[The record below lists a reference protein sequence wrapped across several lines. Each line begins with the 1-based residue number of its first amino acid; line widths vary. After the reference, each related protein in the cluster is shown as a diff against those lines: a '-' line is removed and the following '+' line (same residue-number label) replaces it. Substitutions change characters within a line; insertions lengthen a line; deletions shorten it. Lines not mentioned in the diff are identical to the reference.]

1 MVKLVGDDLLLD
13 GLDDAQREAVTTPA
27 APLAI
32 LAGAGAGKT
41 RVLTRRIAWQ
51 SRHARID
58 PAHVLAVTFTRKA
71 AGELGDRL
79 GKLGVRRVTAGTFHA
94 IALAQLRRR
103 CEDRDTTMPRLLDR
117 KARLLVPMLPGRG
130 AERAVLASEVAAEIE
145 WAKARLITAEGYEAA
160 ARAARRDPPR
170 PFAEIAVL
178 YERYERERRRRG
190 VLDFDD
196 VIWWCADALE
206 TDSDFQAT
214 QRWRFRY
221 LFVDEFQ
228 DANPAQFRLLR
239 GWLGDRRDLC
249 VVGDC
254 DQAIYGF
261 AGADPAYLTQ
271 FTDLFSDAS
280 VVRLGTN
287 YRSTPQVVSAAA
299 AVLADDGAPTAI
311 RSRQPDGPLAE
322 VRSYMSDETEAE
334 GVAKELR
341 TAHSPGRPWSSIAV
355 LYRTN
360 AQSAL
365 LEEALHR
372 EGVPFRVRGWG
383 RFLDRPLVQ
392 VALDTLRRRT
402 RELPGVPFAGHLE
415 ALSDDA
421 AGAPEERREHVD
433 AVARLGEEY
442 LAADGGAGSLD
453 GFLEYLNTTLRS
465 GDDSGTSSGNAV
477 ELLTFHR
484 AKGLEF
490 HTVFVVGVEKGLVP
504 ISHAETSSEL
514 AEERR
519 LLYVALT
526 RAERSLHLSWAKKR
540 TVGTRTYGRSPSPWL
555 APIETTIAAARAAE
569 GVDSVERGR
578 ARLAAAREHVS
589 RVQQRSSAAAG
600 TASRAPRS
608 ELLNALLE
616 WRRNLA
622 RASGVPAYV
631 IFRNTTLEAVAAKR
645 PRSRSDLLAIP
656 GIGPVKVER
665 HGQALLEL
673 VGRHASADGG
683 EANGGR
689 GAPTH

>member
-1 MVKLVGDDLLLD
+1 MVTGVGDDLLLE

-27 APLAI
+27 MPLAI

-79 GKLGVRRVTAGTFHA
+79 GRLGVRRVTAGTFHA

-103 CEDRDTTMPRLLDR
+103 CEDRGATMPRLLDR

-130 AERAVLASEVAAEIE
+130 AERGVLASEVAAEIE
-145 WAKARLITAEGYEAA
+145 WAKARLISAEGYEAA
-160 ARAARRDPPR
+160 ARSARRDPPR

-178 YERYERERRRRG
+178 YERYERERRRRR

-196 VIWWCADALE
+196 VIWWCADVLE
-206 TDSDFQAT
+206 TDHEFQST
-214 QRWRFRY
+214 QRWRFRH

-239 GWLGDRRDLC
+239 GWLGDRPDLC
-249 VVGDC
+249 VVGDG

-261 AGADPAYLTQ
+261 AGADPEYLTK
-271 FTDLFSDAS
+271 FGDLFGGAS
-280 VVRLGTN
+280 VVRLATN

-299 AVLADDGAPTAI
+299 AVLADGREPTPM
-311 RSRQPDGPLAE
+311 RSRQPDGPLPE
-322 VRSYMSDETEAE
+322 VRSYASDEAEA
-334 GVAKELR
+334 VAVARALR
-341 TAHSPGRPWSSIAV
+341 IAHTPGRPWSSIAV
-355 LYRTN
+355 LFRTN

-365 LEEALHR
+365 FEEALQR
-372 EGVPFRVRGWG
+372 EGVPFRVRGGG

-415 ALSDDA
+415 ALIDDA
-421 AGAPEERREHVD
+421 AGAPEERREHVE

-453 GFLEYLNTTLRS
+453 GFLEYLNTTLRP
-465 GDDSGTSSGNAV
+465 GDDSGTSAANAV

-490 HTVFVVGVEKGLVP
+490 DTVFIVGAEKGLVP
-504 ISHAETSSEL
+504 ISHAATPSEL
-514 AEERR
+514 SEERR
-519 LLYVALT
+519 LFYVALT

-540 TVGTRTYGRSPSPWL
+540 TVGLRTYARTPSAWL
-555 APIETTIAAARAAE
+555 TPIEAMVAASRAAE
-569 GVDSVERGR
+569 GAERPERRR
-578 ARLAAAREHVS
+578 ARLAAAREEVTRAQRRS
-589 RVQQRSSAAAG
+589 RPRGHTV
-600 TASRAPRS
+600 ASAPRS
-608 ELLNALLE
+608 QLLNELLE

-622 RASGVPAYV
+622 RVSGVPAYV
-631 IFRNTTLEAVAAKR
+631 IFPNTTLEAVAANR
-645 PRSRSDLLAIP
+645 PRSRNDLLAIP
-656 GIGPVKVER
+656 GIGPVKLER
-665 HGQALLEL
+665 HGQALLDL
-673 VGRHASADGG
+673 VGKHPG
-683 EANGGR
+683 
-689 GAPTH
+689 

>member
-1 MVKLVGDDLLLD
+1 MVTAVGDDLLLD
-13 GLDDAQREAVTTPA
+13 GLDDAQREAVTTPSV
-27 APLAI
+27 PLAI

-79 GKLGVRRVTAGTFHA
+79 GRLGVRRVTAGTFHA

-103 CEDRDTTMPRLLDR
+103 CEDRGATMPRLLDR

-130 AERAVLASEVAAEIE
+130 AERGVLASEVAAEIE
-145 WAKARLITAEGYEAA
+145 WAKARLITADGYEAG
-160 ARAARRDPPR
+160 ARSARRDPPR

-196 VIWWCADALE
+196 VIWWCADMLE
-206 TDSDFQAT
+206 TDHEFQAT
-214 QRWRFRY
+214 QRWRFRH

-228 DANPAQFRLLR
+228 DANPAQFRLLQ
-239 GWLGDRRDLC
+239 GWLGDRPDLC

-261 AGADPAYLTQ
+261 AGADPEYLTK
-271 FTDLFSDAS
+271 FGDLFGGAS
-280 VVRLGTN
+280 VVRLATN
-287 YRSTPQVVSAAA
+287 FRSTPQVVSAAA
-299 AVLADDGAPTAI
+299 AVLADGREPARV
-311 RSRQPDGPLAE
+311 RSRQPDGPLPE
-322 VRSYMSDETEAE
+322 VGAYASDEAEAA
-334 GVAKELR
+334 GVARSLR
-341 TAHSPGRPWSSIAV
+341 LAHTPGRPWSSIAV

-365 LEEALHR
+365 FEEALQR
-372 EGVPFRVRGWG
+372 EGIPFRVRGGG

-415 ALSDDA
+415 ALIDDA

-453 GFLEYLNTTLRS
+453 GFLEFLNTTLRP
-465 GDDSGTSSGNAV
+465 GDDSGTSAANAV

-490 HTVFVVGVEKGLVP
+490 DTVFIVGVEKGLVP
-504 ISHAETSSEL
+504 ISHAETPSEV

-519 LLYVALT
+519 LFYVGLT
-526 RAERSLHLSWAKKR
+526 RAERALHLSWAKKR
-540 TVGTRTYGRSPSPWL
+540 TVGLRTYARTPSPWL
-555 APIETTIAAARAAE
+555 APVEAMVAAARAAE
-569 GVDSVERGR
+569 GADSPERR
-578 ARLAAAREHVS
+578 HARLAAARTEVT
-589 RVQQRSSAAAG
+589 RAQRRPG
-600 TASRAPRS
+600 PGGDTVASAPRS
-608 ELLNALLE
+608 PLLDALLE

-622 RASGVPAYV
+622 RVSGVPAYV
-631 IFRNTTLEAVAAKR
+631 IFPNTTLEAVAANR
-645 PRSRSDLLAIP
+645 PRSRNDLLAIP
-656 GIGPVKVER
+656 GIGPVKLER
-665 HGQALLEL
+665 HGQALLDL
-673 VGRHASADGG
+673 VGRHEHTAATPP
-683 EANGGR
+683 E
-689 GAPTH
+689 